1 MKKTASFFAHLPGFT
16 AVTVASA
23 VVLLSGAQ
31 DARAALALGLTGSG
45 LVQFDTSSPGTTS
58 STVLFSGLGTDTI
71 VDIDYRPS
79 DGQLYGIASSGRLYT
94 INPATGSAVINTSVG
109 VGPLGV
115 VQDADFNPVANRLR
129 VSSANNANFRLTPG
143 SNDPTAVTT
152 DGIFSYQAGDV
163 NFGNTPNLTANAY
176 TNSFAGSAV
185 TTLYSIDS
193 TYDTLVI
200 HNVGPQFNSLAT
212 VGDLN
217 QIGLFIDFGANVGF
231 DILASGGLNTGYV
244 TNNNFLY
251 EIDLGTGD
259 LLPLGSIGGPAG
271 GPAITSLAVIPE
283 PASAF
288 LSLLSLGAL
297 MLRRKR

>member
-1 MKKTASFFAHLPGFT
+1 MKKSASVFTQLPGFT
-16 AVTVASA
+16 AVAIATAA
-23 VVLLSGAQ
+23 VLFSGAQ
-31 DARAALALGLTGSG
+31 DSRAALAIGLTGTG
-45 LVQFDTSSPGTTS
+45 LIQFNTDSPGTTS
-58 STVLFSGLGTDTI
+58 SSVLFSGLGADTI

-94 INPATGSAVINTSVG
+94 INPATGSAAINTSVG
-109 VGPLGV
+109 VGALGV

-129 VSSANNANFRLTPG
+129 VSSTNNANYRLTPG

-163 NFGNTPNLTANAY
+163 NFGNTPNLRANAY

-193 TYDTLVI
+193 EYDTLVI
-200 HNVGPQFNSLAT
+200 HNTGPQFNSLAT

-217 QIGLFIDFGANVGF
+217 LTGLFIDFGNNVGF
-231 DILASGGLNTGYV
+231 DILASGGLNTGYI

-259 LLPLGSIGGPAG
+259 LVPLGAIGGPAG

-297 MLRRKR
+297 VLRRKR